1 MNANTDSP
9 PPIDSAETARRRI
22 RYRWAKGIIWANGA
36 IFVVAASMGQ
46 LLDWMGRDDLINDT
60 QVVWI
65 VLATIPLF
73 LFNFYILRRY
83 KRLLELAE
91 RRDRATA
98 GRSDQLAMRPV
109 EPLIYSTTAKD
120 SPETARLRAQHSKGS
135 PVGLVALAIAI
146 VAWVLVLRD
155 VALRVTVPAALIFF
169 GIAIVITVRNLWRD
183 RKQTAVSEA
192 EQRDRAAQHA
202 ADVAEARRHTLG
214 PVLYLRSF
222 TDDDRAGARHG
233 ALTEEEHLARALA
246 WVGPL
251 VAVGRPGEQV
261 TQVGAQRVYLKDD
274 AWQSRVM
281 ELMKDAALVVLRTGS
296 TQGFHW
302 EVTRALVMLSPEK
315 LLLVV
320 DNHRELRGVLEAIA
334 NHLGQPRAK
343 VRCRG
348 KSIGSVKGLVMFEE
362 GWAPR
367 SLRLRRGTMRS
378 LGEDGTLAG
387 RFVLS
392 LRPLF
397 DRRGVVYQ
405 VPPISAAKAFWLGFP
420 VFWGIL
426 IAVADYFDR

>member
-1 MNANTDSP
+1 MNTNTDSP
-9 PPIDSAETARRRI
+9 SPIDSAETARRRT
-22 RYRWAKGIIWANGA
+22 RYRWAKGIIWVNGA
-36 IFVVAASMGQ
+36 IFLVAAAMGQ
-46 LLDWMGRDDLINDT
+46 VLDWLGRDDLINDT

-73 LFNFYILRRY
+73 LFNYYILRRY

-109 EPLIYSTTAKD
+109 EPLIYSTIPKV
-120 SPETARLRAQHSKGS
+120 SPETARLRAQQSKGS
-135 PVGLVALAIAI
+135 PIGLAALAIAA
-146 VAWVLVLRD
+146 VAWFLVLLD
-155 VALRVTVPAALIFF
+155 VALRVTAPIAFIFF
-169 GIAIVITVRNLWRD
+169 GIAIVITIRNIWRD
-183 RKQTAVSEA
+183 RKQGAVSEA
-192 EQRDRAAQHA
+192 EQRDKAAQHA
-202 ADVAEARRHTLG
+202 ADVAEAQRHTLG

-222 TDDDRAGARHG
+222 TDDDRAGARYG

-251 VAVGRPGEQV
+251 VAVGRPGELV

-274 AWQSRVM
+274 AWQSRVS

-296 TQGFHW
+296 TEGFHW
-302 EVTRALVMLSPEK
+302 EVTRALSTLSPEK

-320 DNHRELRGVLEAIA
+320 DNRKELRGVLDAIA
-334 NHLGQPRAK
+334 RHLGQPRAK

-348 KSIGSVKGLVMFEE
+348 KSIGSVKGLVMFDA
-362 GWAPR
+362 GWSPR
-367 SLRLRRGTMRS
+367 PLKLRRGTLRA

-397 DRRGVVYQ
+397 DRRGVVHQ
-405 VPPISAAKAFWLGFP
+405 VPPISGAKVFWLSFP
-420 VFWGIL
+420 VFWGVV